1 MSKEVNN
8 PMLDVPIEFE
18 EGETSNATDEN
29 KDEPSL
35 EEIAAEIE
43 RRASTEETNDVIEP
57 TEEGTEPIK
66 KEEITDSRF
75 VNKTAEEMIEI
86 YQNVEKL
93 AKAHDTELG
102 TLRKENKEYKDKE
115 EEEKNLNLGEIEK
128 EIIPAMEKMTSAEKK
143 EFFEEFN
150 TSPETAIEKLFKKYM
165 KPYARK
171 QTVVAT
177 KEEVDRLIELHK
189 DNVVPYVEKDINAL
203 ISANKGWWAKYKT
216 GIYEHAYDVV
226 RNRDFNKYAA
236 IRNQELEAKEQQRI
250 EQEDDTKRKTF
261 VEGGAPAKIVQKGK
275 AVTVEQL
282 KHASPETAMSAI
294 EKILEERGV
303 PINV

>member
-43 RRASTEETNDVIEP
+43 RRASTEETNDVID
-57 TEEGTEPIK
+57 PIK
-66 KEEITDSRF
+66 EAIEPKEEVITDPRF

-102 TLRKENKEYKDKE
+102 TLRKEIKEYKDKE
-115 EEEKNLNLGEIEK
+115 EEERNLNLGEIEK
-128 EIIPAMEKMTSAEKK
+128 EIIPAMQKMTPEEKK
-143 EFFEEFN
+143 IFFEEFN
-150 TSPETAIEKLFKKYM
+150 TSPETAIEKLFKSYM
-165 KPYARK
+165 KPFARK
-171 QTVVAT
+171 QATVTT
-177 KEEVDRLIELHK
+177 KEEIDKLIGLHK
-189 DNVVPYVEKDINAL
+189 DSVVPYVEKDINAL

-216 GIYEHAYDVV
+216 GIYEHAYDII

-236 IRNQELEAKEQQRI
+236 IRNQELEEKEQQRI
-250 EQEDDTKRKTF
+250 EQENDMKKKIF
-261 VEGGAPAKIVQKGK
+261 VEGGAPAKIVQKDK
-275 AVTVEQL
+275 TVSLKQL
-282 KHASPETAMSAI
+282 RHASPETAMSAI
-294 EKILEERGV
+294 EKILEERGI
-303 PINV
+303 PTNA